1 MFVVAQKVT
10 LESFIFGGVFSGRT
24 LFFDWEK
31 AIFSNFNHYSKLQR
45 AKEKFSDNPQHNIL
59 ELCKILEKN

>member
-10 LESFIFGGVFSGRT
+10 LESFISGGVFSSRT

-31 AIFSNFNHYSKLQR
+31 AIFKLQR